1 MISNVFFDC
10 PKAAKKNG
18 RHSQSVV
25 DELNLEHDYHSE
37 DDEDDNE
44 DDEDADEDHDEDH
57 DDDG

>member
-1 MISNVFFDC
+1 MISNVLFDC

-25 DELNLEHDYHSE
+25 DELNLEHDYHFH
-37 DDEDDNE
+37 DDEDDDE
-44 DDEDADEDHDEDH
+44 DDDEGHDEDH

>member
-25 DELNLEHDYHSE
+25 DELNLEHDYHSHD
-37 DDEDDNE
+37 DDEDD
-44 DDEDADEDHDEDH
+44 AA
-57 DDDG
+57 DDDDD

>member
-25 DELNLEHDYHSE
+25 DELNLEHDYHSRD
-37 DDEDDNE
+37 DDEDDAADAADAD
-44 DDEDADEDHDEDH
+44 DDED
-57 DDDG
+57 DDD